1 MNHTFTTMKN
11 TLTFHSDSGHGW
23 LEVSAADLADLHAT
37 PKDFSGYSYR
47 KGTRYFLEE
56 DCDAPKFILLFKA
69 KYGEKPVIEEQY
81 HDGDF
86 VEDNNLNS
94 IRF

>member
-1 MNHTFTTMKN
+1 MNN

-23 LEVSAADLADLHAT
+23 LEVSDLDLADLHAT

-47 KGTRYFLEE
+47 KGSRYFLEE
-56 DCDAPKFILLFKA
+56 DCDAPKFISLYKA
-69 KYGEKPVIEEQY
+69 KYGVNPVIDEEHY
-81 HDGDF
+81 DGDCF
-86 VEDNNLNS
+86 IRDLNN

>member
-1 MNHTFTTMKN
+1 MKN

-23 LEVSAADLADLHAT
+23 LEVSSADLADVGVS
-37 PKDFSGYSYR
+37 PKDFSIYSYR

-56 DCDAPKFILLFKA
+56 DCDAPKFISLFNA
-69 KYGEKPVIEEQY
+69 KYGVKPTIDAEHY
-81 HDGDF
+81 
-86 VEDNNLNS
+86 EDDCFIRDLNS